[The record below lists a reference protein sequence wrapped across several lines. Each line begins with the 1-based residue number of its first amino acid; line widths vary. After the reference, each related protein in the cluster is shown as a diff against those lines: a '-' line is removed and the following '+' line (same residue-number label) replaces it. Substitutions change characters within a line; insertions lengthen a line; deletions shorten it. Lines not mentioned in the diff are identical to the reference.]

1 MGNKEVTLKI
11 KGDSKSAE
19 SALDK
24 VKKSLKDMSSKG
36 GSGASSL
43 GKLAAAAGPMGV
55 AVAAGAAAVKKCSQ
69 TIKELTEVY
78 EKQAKAEIQLEVAA
92 KNNPYL
98 TAQSV
103 DRLKDYASHLQS
115 IGTVG
120 DEDLMPVMAKLAA
133 VGRTEAEIQDIM
145 SAALDMSAGGMISLA
160 SAADGLS
167 KTLDGQAGELDKMI
181 PGLKTLTTE
190 QLKNGDAIRKAADAY
205 AGMSEEVT
213 KATGS
218 TQQLKN
224 AWGDFKEN
232 LGEGFSKIISP
243 IKNMFT
249 GLITN
254 VNTAIAGAKN
264 AFNKIKTYNDYRNGI
279 LSGANLDSTTL
290 REINEQDKRNAVSAA
305 GALQRWAL
313 DKKESLS
320 YDPDTSLTGLTGRQI
335 GLTGADAGLNWT
347 GIISKIAEETKKAS
361 NGGTASAT
369 AFLLLN
375 KINANKST
383 VSKTVLELAEMVQ
396 DLVTSVQAERSS
408 RNALAAAVEREDD
421 AVKTAM
427 EEDWQAEVKEAAE
440 KANKSV
446 KDAKTLAELEHE
458 QGNSTQ
464 QGMNDA
470 IYNAIWNAYKTM
482 VVGSTDPGRM
492 QNTPQAKALL
502 AEMEKYTDRFEK
514 DVKYKA
520 DKSGTT
526 KDDTP
531 KAMQD
536 WVAEI
541 VAEVTK
547 ARQKQESEATLSG
560 KSPSSQDKTDVR
572 ADAAYGAIVKVLSDQ
587 KFWSENGAQGKD
599 LLLSDD
605 TIKGYLAD
613 IASSSQWKEF
623 TGAQNELSGAIKEF
637 WENAGSMS
645 EDDLVWAQSKIME
658 AYKAVGDVHR
668 LTEKEQEDFNE
679 KMKQLQEELD
689 VADSPEK
696 EADVRRQIL
705 ELQTQYHQLSI
716 EEERMYGDTMN
727 QLRDELAAAESQ
739 RIKDLTAERVEMGD
753 QLMQGLGD
761 SARQAGDMV
770 KEYFENN
777 RQADVA
783 EQQKLYEDGAISY
796 EEYCDRVE
804 KIDKEAAQNQ
814 YKIAMAQW
822 VIQLAQATSNI
833 ALGVTKAIS
842 EGGAMGIITGAL
854 VSAAGAVNIA
864 SIVASKPR
872 PPSFETGGIVPGTSY
887 TGDRVG
893 VRVNSGEGVFT
904 RDQMKAMGI
913 MARTGTQQA
922 PRQSVIVNNNAGRY
936 AEASADVDQNTVRV
950 TVAEIMHSELRS
962 GNMTGD
968 IQEAQAKARGARYL

>member
-1 MGNKEVTLKI
+1 MGSKEVTLKI
-11 KGDSKSAE
+11 MGDSKSAE

-69 TIKELTEVY
+69 TIKELTEAY

-133 VGRTEAEIQDIM
+133 AGRTEAEIQDIM
-145 SAALDMSAGGMISLA
+145 SAALDMSAGGMISLE
-160 SAADGLS
+160 SAAAGLS
-167 KTLDGQAGELDKMI
+167 KTLDGQAATLGKMI
-181 PGLKTLTTE
+181 PGVKTLTTE

-254 VNTAIAGAKN
+254 INNSIAGAKN
-264 AFNKIKTYNDYRNGI
+264 AINQIKTINDYR
-279 LSGANLDSTTL
+279 SGKLDPNNLDSGTL
-290 REINEQDKRNAVSAA
+290 GKIYEQAKYDYASSVTRAMNLKDSFARQIQDYGPDELQDITGIEINGKKGLDAIQAAMDSIGSGNKMPELLSKLDSFIKSGNASANHKQLSE
-305 GALQRWAL
+305 ALHDMIASLAERSKAQGEFRSAL
-313 DKKESLS
+313 DKE
-320 YDPDTSLTGLTGRQI
+320 
-335 GLTGADAGLNWT
+335 
-347 GIISKIAEETKKAS
+347 
-361 NGGTASAT
+361 
-369 AFLLLN
+369 
-375 KINANKST
+375 
-383 VSKTVLELAEMVQ
+383 
-396 DLVTSVQAERSS
+396 
-408 RNALAAAVEREDD
+408 AAAVEKAKQD
-421 AVKTAM
+421 AW
-427 EEDWQAEVKEAAE
+427 DAEVAEAKN
-440 KANKSV
+440 KADEAIKA
-446 KDAKTLAELEHE
+446 AKTLNALKKGDGLLTSE
-458 QGNSTQ
+458 GY
-464 QGMNDA
+464 NDA
-470 IYNAIWNAYKTM
+470 MYNAIWSAYETM
-482 VVGSTDPGRM
+482 VTASTDPSKM
-492 QNTPQAKALL
+492 QNSAAAKEIHDML
-502 AEMEKYTDRFEK
+502 AQYSDRFEK

-526 KDDTP
+526 KEDAP
-531 KAMQD
+531 KTMQD

-679 KMKQLQEELD
+679 KMKQLQEELSG
-689 VADSPEK
+689 ADSPEK

-739 RIKDLTAERVEMGD
+739 RIKNLTAERVEMGD

-796 EEYCDRVE
+796 EEYCGRVE

-833 ALGVTKAIS
+833 ALGVTKAIAD
-842 EGGAMGIITGAL
+842 GGPTGIITGAL

-864 SIVASKPR
+864 SIVANKPR

-950 TVAEIMHSELRS
+950 TVAEIMHSELRA

>member
-55 AVAAGAAAVKKCSQ
+55 AVAAGAAAVKKCAQ

-181 PGLKTLTTE
+181 PGVKTLTTE

-213 KATGS
+213 KATGF

-254 VNTAIAGAKN
+254 INNSIAGAKN
-264 AFNKIKTYNDYRNGI
+264 AINQIKTINDYR
-279 LSGANLDSTTL
+279 SGKLDPNNLDSGTL
-290 REINEQDKRNAVSAA
+290 GKIYEQAKYDYASSVTRAMNLKDSFARQIQDYGPDELQDITGIEINGKKGLDAIQAAMDSIGSGIKMPELLSKLDSFIKSGNASANQKQLSE
-305 GALQRWAL
+305 ALHDLIASLAERSKAQGEFRSAL
-313 DKKESLS
+313 DKE
-320 YDPDTSLTGLTGRQI
+320 
-335 GLTGADAGLNWT
+335 
-347 GIISKIAEETKKAS
+347 
-361 NGGTASAT
+361 
-369 AFLLLN
+369 
-375 KINANKST
+375 
-383 VSKTVLELAEMVQ
+383 
-396 DLVTSVQAERSS
+396 
-408 RNALAAAVEREDD
+408 AAAVEKAKQD
-421 AVKTAM
+421 AW
-427 EEDWQAEVKEAAE
+427 DAEVAEAKN
-440 KANKSV
+440 KADEAIKA
-446 KDAKTLAELEHE
+446 AKTLNALKKGDGLLTSE
-458 QGNSTQ
+458 GY
-464 QGMNDA
+464 NDA
-470 IYNAIWNAYKTM
+470 MYNAIWSAYETM
-482 VVGSTDPGRM
+482 VTASTDPSKM
-492 QNTPQAKALL
+492 QNSAAAKEIHAML
-502 AEMEKYTDRFEK
+502 AQYSDRFEK

-526 KDDTP
+526 KEDAP
-531 KAMQD
+531 KTMQD

-679 KMKQLQEELD
+679 KMKQLQEELSG
-689 VADSPEK
+689 ADSPEK

-727 QLRDELAAAESQ
+727 QLRDKLAAAESQ

-913 MARTGTQQA
+913 MARTGTQQT

-950 TVAEIMHSELRS
+950 TVAEIMHSELRA

>member
-254 VNTAIAGAKN
+254 INNSIAGAKN
-264 AFNKIKTYNDYRNGI
+264 AINQIKTINDYR
-279 LSGANLDSTTL
+279 SGKLDPNNLDSGTL
-290 REINEQDKRNAVSAA
+290 GKIYEQAKYDYASSVTRAMNLKDSFARQIQDYGPDELQDITGIEINGKKGLDAIQAAMDSIGSGNKMPELLSKLDSFIKSGNASANQKQLSE
-305 GALQRWAL
+305 ALHDMIASLAERSKAQGEFRSAL
-313 DKKESLS
+313 DKE
-320 YDPDTSLTGLTGRQI
+320 
-335 GLTGADAGLNWT
+335 
-347 GIISKIAEETKKAS
+347 
-361 NGGTASAT
+361 
-369 AFLLLN
+369 
-375 KINANKST
+375 
-383 VSKTVLELAEMVQ
+383 
-396 DLVTSVQAERSS
+396 
-408 RNALAAAVEREDD
+408 AAAVEKAKQDVWD
-421 AVKTAM
+421 
-427 EEDWQAEVKEAAE
+427 AEVAEAKN
-440 KANKSV
+440 KADEAIKA
-446 KDAKTLAELEHE
+446 AKTLNALKKGDGLLTSE
-458 QGNSTQ
+458 GY
-464 QGMNDA
+464 NDA
-470 IYNAIWNAYKTM
+470 MYNAIWSAYETM
-482 VVGSTDPGRM
+482 VTASTDPSKM
-492 QNTPQAKALL
+492 QNSAAAKEIHDML
-502 AEMEKYTDRFEK
+502 AQYSDRFEK

-526 KDDTP
+526 KEDAP
-531 KAMQD
+531 KTMQD

-679 KMKQLQEELD
+679 KMKQLQEELSG
-689 VADSPEK
+689 ADSPEK

-739 RIKDLTAERVEMGD
+739 RIKNLTAERVEMGD

-968 IQEAQAKARGARYL
+968 ILEAQAKARGARYL